1 MQDLT
6 LHFTNEKT
14 CETGVPYSFRRQI
27 KSTDNR
33 FDSFEIVYEKY
44 EKFHYEK
51 VRAVVFDFKIKLSE
65 IEVLF
70 GEHLMANQPYDES
83 TEFAFKS
90 INPEISI
97 IKTRHPEWLK
107 VIGKRRFEY
116 LLNNQVF
123 TIDDPVFN
131 FIQFKLNE

>member
-14 CETGVPYSFRRQI
+14 YETGVPYLFRRQI

-51 VRAVVFDFKIKLSE
+51 VRAVVFDLKIRLSE
-65 IEVLF
+65 IETLF
-70 GEHLMANQPYDES
+70 GEHYIANQPYDES

-107 VIGKRRFEY
+107 EVRKRRFEY

-123 TIDDPVFN
+123 TIEDPEFS
-131 FIQFKLNE
+131 FIQFNLHE